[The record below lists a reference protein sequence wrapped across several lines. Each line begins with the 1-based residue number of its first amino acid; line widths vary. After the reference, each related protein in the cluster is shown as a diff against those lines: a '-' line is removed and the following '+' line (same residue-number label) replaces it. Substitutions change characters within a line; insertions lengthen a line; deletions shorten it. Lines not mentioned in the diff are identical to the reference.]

1 MQIVTENLTKKF
13 DDFLAVDQVNLQ
25 VPQGELLVLLG
36 PNGAGKTTTVRMLTS
51 LLRPTSGSA
60 KIAGYDVVTHAA
72 QVRSMVGVLTE
83 HHGLYGRMNAKEYLT
98 FFGELYGLSKQDSQ
112 KRFVPL
118 LEKFGLINQ
127 INKRLGEYSKGMRQK
142 LSLVRA
148 LINDPPVL
156 LLDEP
161 TSAMD
166 PESSRMVRNAIQTL
180 KQNDRTIILC
190 THNLN
195 EADELADQ
203 VAIIQNGKI
212 ILNDYLETVKS
223 TLLGFPV
230 FEATF
235 AENPPPFSLD
245 FPSGVKVINHTG
257 TQVTFEVENP
267 AVSNPMLIQHL
278 SQDYRLISF
287 QQKARKLETAYLE
300 AVNHHVGELNEKLL

>member
-13 DDFLAVDQVNLQ
+13 DDFLAVDQINLQ

-36 PNGAGKTTTVRMLTS
+36 PNGAGKTTSVRMLTS
-51 LLRPTSGSA
+51 LLRPTSGNA
-60 KIAGYDVVTHAA
+60 KIGGYDVVTQAA
-72 QVRSMVGVLTE
+72 QVRSVVGVLTE
-83 HHGLYGRMNAKEYLT
+83 HHGLYGRMNAREYLI
-98 FFGELYGLSKQDSQ
+98 FFGELYGLSKQESQ
-112 KRFVPL
+112 KRFIPL

-212 ILNDYLETVKS
+212 ILNDYLEQVKT
-223 TLLGFPV
+223 TLLGPPV

-235 AENPPPFSLD
+235 ADAIQSFTPEIQP
-245 FPSGVKVINHTG
+245 GVRVINHNENKT
-257 TQVTFEVENP
+257 TFEVADPKLNNP
-267 AVSNPMLIQHL
+267 ALIQYL
-278 SQDYRLISF
+278 SREFRLVSF
-287 QQKARKLETAYLE
+287 QQKSRKLETAYLE
-300 AVNHHVGELNEKLL
+300 AVNNHVGEMNENLL

>member
-51 LLRPTSGSA
+51 LLRPTSGNA
-60 KIAGYDVVTHAA
+60 KICGYDVVTQAS
-72 QVRSMVGVLTE
+72 QVRSVVGVLTE
-83 HHGLYGRMNAKEYLT
+83 HHGLYKRMNAKEYLI
-98 FFGELYGLSKQDSQ
+98 FFGELYGLSKQESQ
-112 KRFVPL
+112 KRFIPL

-127 INKRLGEYSKGMRQK
+127 LYKRLGEYSKGMRQK

-166 PESSRMVRNAIQTL
+166 PESSRMVRDAIQSL
-180 KQNDRTIILC
+180 KQDDRAIILC

-212 ILNDYLETVKS
+212 ILNGYLEEVKS
-223 TLLGFPV
+223 RLLGPPV

-235 AENPPPFSLD
+235 ADNIQSFSQNFNHGVRLIKRSENQ
-245 FPSGVKVINHTG
+245 I
-257 TQVTFEVENP
+257 TFEVENP
-267 AVSNPMLIQHL
+267 LVNNPELIQQL
-278 SQDYRLISF
+278 SRDLRLISF
-287 QQKARKLETAYLE
+287 QQKSRKLEAAYLE
-300 AVNHHVGELNEKLL
+300 AVSVAAGESK